1 MAYLSAAQRRIRWG
15 DMDSPSES
23 RIAQQQAIR
32 MRRFRLAPLT
42 YLLTMLVAIAAAAAA
57 PEPER
62 ISPLRWVCL
71 VLTALGINLV
81 FWWLLRSGRNLR
93 FKDPSLTAPQIVASG
108 YWGLI
113 ILSALPSQRAV
124 MVMYYFSAFAFGIL
138 QLNVRQYLGV
148 AAMLMA
154 GYAAMLGEEVIH
166 GRPGLNL
173 PRELLTMLIFGVLLV
188 WFSLFGG
195 FVSRLRREL
204 KSRKAALELANA
216 RIHRQ
221 ATTDELTD
229 IANRRHALDAL
240 RRMKALA
247 DRFGLPLSVALI
259 DIDHFKS
266 VNDRFGHGTG
276 DLALQEFA
284 ASLRDGLREA
294 DEVLPPIRS
303 QEEGT
308 SMVARYGGEEFV
320 ILLPGADLEA
330 ACLCVERLRSACK
343 VRAGTDALTFSSGLA
358 SYRAGESIEQLL
370 ARADRGLYGAK
381 EGGRNRVC
389 VVEE

>member
-1 MAYLSAAQRRIRWG
+1 
-15 DMDSPSES
+15 MDREPEL
-23 RIAQQQAIR
+23 RTARQQAIR
-32 MRRFRLAPLT
+32 MRRFMMAPLT
-42 YLLTMLVAIAAAAAA
+42 YVVFSLVAIAADVAA
-57 PEPER
+57 PEQ
-62 ISPLRWVCL
+62 ISPRRWVVVVL
-71 VLTALGINLV
+71 VALAINLF
-81 FWWLLRSGRNLR
+81 FWWLIHSGRNLR

-113 ILSALPSQRAV
+113 ILSALPSQRALV
-124 MVMYYFSAFAFGIL
+124 LMYYLGAFAFGIL

-148 AAMLMA
+148 AALLLA
-154 GYAAMLGEEVIH
+154 GYAGMLTNEVLS
-166 GRPGLNL
+166 GRPGMNL
-173 PRELLTMLIFGVLLV
+173 GHELLTMMIFGILLV
-188 WFSLFGG
+188 WFSFFGG
-195 FVSRLRREL
+195 FVSQLRREL
-204 KSRKAALELANA
+204 KSRKLALELANA

-247 DRFGLPLSVALI
+247 DRFNLPLSVALI

-284 ASLRDGLREA
+284 AWMRERLRDA
-294 DEVLPPIRS
+294 DEVLPPKES
-303 QEEGT
+303 
-308 SMVARYGGEEFV
+308 SDDPANMVARYGGEEFV
-320 ILLPGADLEA
+320 ILLPGADLDA
-330 ACLCVERLRSACK
+330 ACLCIERLRGACT
-343 VRAGTDALTFSSGLA
+343 VRAGTDALTFSSGVA
-358 SYRAGESIEQLL
+358 TYRAGESIEQLL

-389 VVEE
+389 VAED